1 MEDSNP
7 EDSNPGTPSA
17 PAQFDNDDAIDAKIA
32 ALESTAVPLRNCL
45 TTSRRRQ
52 VLKLPS
58 DLRA

>member
-32 ALESTAVPLRNCL
+32 AIESTIEKLIRD
-45 TTSRRRQ
+45 SRRRQ
-52 VLKLPS
+52 VLKLPP